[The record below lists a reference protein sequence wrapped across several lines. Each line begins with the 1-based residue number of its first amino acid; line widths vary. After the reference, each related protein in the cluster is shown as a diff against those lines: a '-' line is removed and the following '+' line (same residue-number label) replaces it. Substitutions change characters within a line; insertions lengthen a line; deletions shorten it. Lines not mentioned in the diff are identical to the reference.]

1 MKATKKVVSAAQSNQ
16 LPSNATKV
24 AEAIK
29 AAVESVGASAHCAEV
44 FDSIAAKWAF
54 VDGRKCKTDEA
65 AKKHASD
72 LGMTVPA
79 LKEVQAWTKE
89 IIGQYMAKYKDVMG
103 EERAKAGSYAFLL
116 NIKRH
121 SAAFID
127 ADPTGKRAT
136 KAKGKAKAPK
146 AKAPKAKAKAPK
158 AAASGPDVATLVAG
172 NPQEGRKVISLLI
185 AALTEAAAKRKAAK
199 AGTIRLQ
206 AALKHLRDAEHALS
220 LDSGK

>member
-1 MKATKKVVSAAQSNQ
+1 MKATKKVSAAQSSQ
-16 LPSNATKV
+16 LPTNATKV

-121 SAAFID
+121 SAAFIG
-127 ADPTGKRAT
+127 ADPTGARAT
-136 KAKGKAKAPK
+136 KAKGKAKVK
-146 AKAPKAKAKAPK
+146 AKVKAPKAPK
-158 AAASGPDVATLVAG
+158 AASGPDVATLVAA

>member
-1 MKATKKVVSAAQSNQ
+1 VKATKKVVSAAQSNQ

-29 AAVESVGASAHCAEV
+29 AAVESIGASAHCAET

-54 VDGRKCKTDEA
+54 VDGRKCKTDA
-65 AKKHASD
+65 ALKKHASD
-72 LGMTVPA
+72 LGMTVAA
-79 LKEVQAWTKE
+79 LKEVQTWTKE
-89 IIGQYMAKYKDVMG
+89 IISKYMEKYKAVMG
-103 EERAKAGSYAFLL
+103 EERAKAGSYAFL
-116 NIKRH
+116 
-121 SAAFID
+121 
-127 ADPTGKRAT
+127 
-136 KAKGKAKAPK
+136 
-146 AKAPKAKAKAPK
+146 
-158 AAASGPDVATLVAG
+158 DVATLVAA

>member
-16 LPSNATKV
+16 LPTNATKV

-29 AAVESVGASAHCAEV
+29 AAVESIGASAHCAET

-54 VDGRKCKTDEA
+54 VDGRKCKTADA
-65 AKKHASD
+65 VKAHASD
-72 LGMTVPA
+72 LGMTVA
-79 LKEVQAWTKE
+79 VVKEVQTWTKE
-89 IIGQYMAKYKDVMG
+89 IISKYMEKYKTVMG
-103 EERAKAGSYAFLL
+103 EERAKAGAYAFLL

-121 SAAFID
+121 SKAFID
-127 ADPTGKRAT
+127 ADTTGKRAT

-146 AKAPKAKAKAPK
+146 AKAPKAKAPKAPK
-158 AAASGPDVATLVAG
+158 AASGTDVATLVAA
-172 NPQEGRKVISLLI
+172 NPQEARKVISLLV
-185 AALTEAAAKRKAAK
+185 AALTEAASKRKLAK
-199 AGTIRLQ
+199 AGTLRLQ